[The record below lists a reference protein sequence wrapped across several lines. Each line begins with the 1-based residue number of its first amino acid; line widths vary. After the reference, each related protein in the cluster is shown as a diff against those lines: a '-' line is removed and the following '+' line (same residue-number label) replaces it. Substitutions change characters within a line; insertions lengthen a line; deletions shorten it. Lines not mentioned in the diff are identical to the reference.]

1 MAAETSGRGVVSRGV
16 GASRIS
22 GVGVG
27 SVGSLEGVD
36 GEGVI
41 EEGSLWTPSL
51 GMGGC
56 SIDVTNSEATGIGVC
71 FVDVVGT
78 ATAGRLTGVKEG
90 RLPSPGIGD

>member
-1 MAAETSGRGVVSRGV
+1 
-16 GASRIS
+16 
-22 GVGVG
+22 
-27 SVGSLEGVD
+27 
-36 GEGVI
+36 
-41 EEGSLWTPSL
+41 
-51 GMGGC
+51 MGGC